1 MADKKFKGFR
11 TVETNDEELNEKI
24 RQHRKKILRRV
35 IEVLALVVIV
45 FIIFKLIYAVQK
57 YDDYEVKSSIERD
70 STNITKFEEFSKY
83 ILEYSND
90 GVLCM
95 TKNGTLIWNQAFE
108 MVSPMIETCGEYLV
122 VYDQGGTQIYIV
134 SEEGLQKKIETTSA
148 IQTVAIAQQGTIAVL
163 MKENDES
170 RIKLFDKKGNELANG
185 KFYDNKG
192 SIPVDIAL
200 SKNATKM
207 AVSMVDVTGKAVSST
222 ITFYNFGTVGQSEI
236 DNNVGTYSFD
246 GTLIPEI
253 KFVSDNRMIALGTD
267 KILVFEG
274 SQKPEVDREIKLTER
289 VQSFFCNEKYIGIVY
304 DKRDSENAW
313 HIEVM
318 DLRGKVITK
327 FDTQIAYEKIE
338 FLSNNE
344 ICITSKTECEIY
356 TRLSTKKFSYT
367 FDKEIYSIIANG
379 KGQNYIFI
387 FKETA
392 EEVRLK

>member
-1 MADKKFKGFR
+1 
-11 TVETNDEELNEKI
+11 
-24 RQHRKKILRRV
+24 
-35 IEVLALVVIV
+35 
-45 FIIFKLIYAVQK
+45 
-57 YDDYEVKSSIERD
+57 
-70 STNITKFEEFSKY
+70 
-83 ILEYSND
+83 
-90 GVLCM
+90 
-95 TKNGTLIWNQAFE
+95 
-108 MVSPMIETCGEYLV
+108 
-122 VYDQGGTQIYIV
+122 
-134 SEEGLQKKIETTSA
+134 
-148 IQTVAIAQQGTIAVL
+148 
-163 MKENDES
+163 
-170 RIKLFDKKGNELANG
+170 
-185 KFYDNKG
+185 
-192 SIPVDIAL
+192 
-200 SKNATKM
+200 
-207 AVSMVDVTGKAVSST
+207 
-222 ITFYNFGTVGQSEI
+222 
-236 DNNVGTYSFD
+236 
-246 GTLIPEI
+246 
-253 KFVSDNRMIALGTD
+253 MIALGTD

-318 DLRGKVITK
+318 DLRGKIITK

>member
-1 MADKKFKGFR
+1 MADKKLKGFR
-11 TVETNDEELNEKI
+11 AVETSDEELNEKI
-24 RQHRKKILRRV
+24 RQHRRKILRRV
-35 IEVLALVVIV
+35 MAILALVVLV
-45 FIIFKLIYAVQK
+45 LIILKLVYAVQK
-57 YDDYEVKSSIERD
+57 YDDYEVKSSIERE
-70 STNITKFEEFSKY
+70 STNISRFEEFSEY

-90 GVLCM
+90 GILCT
-95 TKNGTLIWNQAFE
+95 TKSGTLIWNQAFE

-134 SEEGLQKKIETTSA
+134 SEEGLQKKIETTSS
-148 IQTVAIAQQGTIAVL
+148 IQKVALAQQGTIAVL
-163 MKENDES
+163 MKEDDES

-200 SKNATKM
+200 STNATKM

-253 KFVSDNRMIALGTD
+253 AYVSDNRMMAIGTD
-267 KILVFEG
+267 KIIVFEG
-274 SQKPEVDREIKLTER
+274 SQKPEISRTIELTER

-304 DKRDSENAW
+304 DNQDSENAW

-318 DLRGKVITK
+318 DMRGKVVTEC
-327 FDTQIAYEKIE
+327 DTQIAYEKIK

-356 TRLSTKKFSYT
+356 TLLSIKKFSHT

>member
-45 FIIFKLIYAVQK
+45 LIIFKLIYAVQK

-90 GVLCM
+90 GILCM
-95 TKNGTLIWNQAFE
+95 TKSGTLIWNQAFE

-148 IQTVAIAQQGTIAVL
+148 IQTVSLAQQGTIAVL
-163 MKENDES
+163 MKEDDES

-200 SKNATKM
+200 SQNATKM

-267 KILVFEG
+267 KVLVFEG

-318 DLRGKVITK
+318 DLRGKIITK

>member
-35 IEVLALVVIV
+35 IEVLALGVIV

-148 IQTVAIAQQGTIAVL
+148 IQTVALAQQGTIAVL

-318 DLRGKVITK
+318 DLRGKIITK

-387 FKETA
+387 FKEAA

>member
-35 IEVLALVVIV
+35 IEVLVLVVIV
-45 FIIFKLIYAVQK
+45 LIIFKLIYAVQK

-148 IQTVAIAQQGTIAVL
+148 IQTVALAQQGTIAVL

-318 DLRGKVITK
+318 DLRGKIITK

-387 FKETA
+387 FKEAA

>member
-148 IQTVAIAQQGTIAVL
+148 IQTVALAQQGTIAVL

>member
-1 MADKKFKGFR
+1 MADKKLKGFR
-11 TVETNDEELNEKI
+11 TVETSDEELNEKI
-24 RQHRKKILRRV
+24 RQHRRKNLRRV
-35 IEVLALVVIV
+35 MVILALMVLVLIILKIV
-45 FIIFKLIYAVQK
+45 YAVQK
-57 YDDYEVKSSIERD
+57 YDDYEVKSSIERE
-70 STNITKFEEFSKY
+70 STNITKFKEFSEY

-90 GVLCM
+90 GVLCT

-122 VYDQGGTQIYIV
+122 IYDQGGTQIYIV
-134 SEEGLQKKIETTSA
+134 SKEGLQKKIETTSS
-148 IQTVAIAQQGTIAVL
+148 IQKVAIAQQGTIAVL
-163 MKENDES
+163 MKEDDES

-200 SKNATKM
+200 SMNATKM

-253 KFVSDNRMIALGTD
+253 DYVSDNRMIAVGTD

-274 SQKPEVDREIKLTER
+274 NQKPEIARTIELTER
-289 VQSFFCNEKYIGIVY
+289 VQSYFCNEKYIGIVY
-304 DKRDSENAW
+304 EHQGSENAW

-318 DLRGKVITK
+318 DMKGKVITEC
-327 FDTQIAYEKIE
+327 DTQIAYEKIK

-356 TRLSTKKFSYT
+356 TLLRTKKFSYT

>member
-148 IQTVAIAQQGTIAVL
+148 IQTVALAQQGTIAVL

-200 SKNATKM
+200 STNATKM

-356 TRLSTKKFSYT
+356 TLLSTKKFSYT

-387 FKETA
+387 FKETT

>member
-45 FIIFKLIYAVQK
+45 LIIFKLIYAVQK

-148 IQTVAIAQQGTIAVL
+148 IQTVALAQQGTIAVL

-318 DLRGKVITK
+318 DLRGKIITK

>member
-148 IQTVAIAQQGTIAVL
+148 IQTVALAQQ
-163 MKENDES
+163 
-170 RIKLFDKKGNELANG
+170 
-185 KFYDNKG
+185 
-192 SIPVDIAL
+192 
-200 SKNATKM
+200 
-207 AVSMVDVTGKAVSST
+207 
-222 ITFYNFGTVGQSEI
+222 
-236 DNNVGTYSFD
+236 
-246 GTLIPEI
+246 
-253 KFVSDNRMIALGTD
+253 
-267 KILVFEG
+267 
-274 SQKPEVDREIKLTER
+274 
-289 VQSFFCNEKYIGIVY
+289 
-304 DKRDSENAW
+304 
-313 HIEVM
+313 
-318 DLRGKVITK
+318 
-327 FDTQIAYEKIE
+327 
-338 FLSNNE
+338 
-344 ICITSKTECEIY
+344 
-356 TRLSTKKFSYT
+356 LSTKQST
-367 FDKEIYSIIANG
+367 
-379 KGQNYIFI
+379 
-387 FKETA
+387 
-392 EEVRLK
+392 